1 MLRVALAAG
10 ALGAALV
17 LSIGFFGHRTAAG
30 DPYGRAP
37 GGTIPQFAPS
47 VRNFEIGWRPDA
59 QLAPLGERLFFD
71 TRLSATGRTAC
82 ASCHDPRYSF
92 AEPRR
97 VSLSDNGKPG
107 RRNAP
112 SLLDVA
118 FRPSLMWDGKF
129 QALEQQVFGPFES
142 GEMGI
147 GVEQAVQR
155 LHADPRYLHQFREAL
170 GNWPTPDGMARSL
183 AAFQRTLVSRE
194 SRVDRL
200 LMHNDAVGLTRLE
213 LDGYE
218 IFTRKAPCSAC
229 HRPFPLQSDGRK
241 YRRPLFSDFQYH
253 NIGVGSRHGEPD
265 AGRYEL
271 TRHQSDWGAFRT
283 PSLRNS
289 AKTPPYMH
297 DGSFATLEDVV
308 EYYSAGGRPNPNLS
322 PLIRPLHLDGYE
334 KSALVA
340 FLRAMGE

>member
-1 MLRVALAAG
+1 MHRGALAAG
-10 ALGAALV
+10 AFGAALV
-17 LSIGFFGHRTAAG
+17 LSIGFFANRTATG
-30 DPYGRAP
+30 DPYGRTP
-37 GGTIPQFAPS
+37 GGYVSQFAPGP
-47 VRNFEIGWRPDA
+47 RPFEIGWRPDE
-59 QLAPLGERLFFD
+59 QLVALGERLFFD
-71 TRLSATGRTAC
+71 TRMSTTGRTAC

-112 SLLDVA
+112 SLLDVG
-118 FRPSLMWDGKF
+118 FRPNLMWDGKF
-129 QALEQQVFGPFES
+129 RALEQQMFGPFES

-147 GVEQAVQR
+147 GVEHAAQR
-155 LHADPRYLHQFREAL
+155 LNADSRYVHQFREAL
-170 GNWPTPDGMARSL
+170 GNWPTPAGMARAIS
-183 AAFQRTLVSRE
+183 AFQRTLVSRE

-200 LMHNDAVGLTRLE
+200 LMSNDASGLTRLE

-229 HRPFPLQSDGRK
+229 HRPFPLQPDGRK

-253 NIGVGSRHGEPD
+253 NIGVGGRYGEPD

-271 TRHQSDWGAFRT
+271 TRHQPDWGAFRT
-283 PSLRNS
+283 PSLRSS

-340 FLRAMGE
+340 FIRAMGE

>member
-1 MLRVALAAG
+1 VLRIALAAG
-10 ALGAALV
+10 ALGAALI

-37 GGTIPQFAPS
+37 GGYTPQSAPGP
-47 VRNFEIGWRPDA
+47 RPFEIGLRPDE
-59 QLAPLGERLFFD
+59 QLAALGERLFFD
-71 TRLSATGRTAC
+71 TRMSATGRTAC

-112 SLLDVA
+112 SLIDVG

-129 QALEQQVFGPFES
+129 HALEQQMFGPFSS

-147 GVEQAVQR
+147 GVEHAAQR
-155 LHADPRYLHQFREAL
+155 LHADSRYAHQFREAL
-170 GNWPTPDGMARSL
+170 GNGPTPDGMARAIS
-183 AAFQRTLVSRE
+183 AFQRTLVSRE
-194 SRVDRL
+194 NRVDRL
-200 LMHNDAVGLTRLE
+200 LTSNDASGLVRLE

-218 IFTRKAPCSAC
+218 IFIRKAQCSAC
-229 HRPFPLQSDGRK
+229 HRPFPLQPDGRR

-253 NIGVGSRHGEPD
+253 NIGAGLRHGELD

-271 TRHQSDWGAFRT
+271 TRQQSDWGVFRT

-297 DGSFATLEDVV
+297 DGSFATLEEVV
-308 EYYSAGGRPNPNLS
+308 EFYSAGGRPNPNLS